1 MKDKLV
7 SVIEKILERKLKENK
22 RTILSEFNSDSLDEV
37 LNSIDDYIINIEML
51 IDEHY
56 QDMEY
61 KDFKKAFNQLSSEF
75 EKELN
80 KVVKNKQK

>member
-1 MKDKLV
+1 MKHISKEFPGVKALDEAGE
-7 SVIEKILERKLKENK
+7 VIEKGKLIGGK
-22 RTILSEFNSDSLDEV
+22 RPAH
-37 LNSIDDYIINIEML
+37 YL
-51 IDEHY
+51 IDGEKISA
-56 QDMEY
+56 